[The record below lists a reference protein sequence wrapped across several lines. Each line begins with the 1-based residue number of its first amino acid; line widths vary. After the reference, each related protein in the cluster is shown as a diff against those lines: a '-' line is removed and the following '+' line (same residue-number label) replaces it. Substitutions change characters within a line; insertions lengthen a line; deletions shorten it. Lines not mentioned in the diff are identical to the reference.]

1 MLTKKDLQNLDYLER
16 EIAYYDSKIENYKPA
31 EVVVDS
37 VGGSDAQF
45 PYVQHTFTIEGIE
58 KKRGIDE
65 YLDKRINFRKQL
77 REEKQRIEDELEQIE
92 NSKIRQII
100 QLRYIER
107 KSWNEVAD
115 GLDLPSEDSARMTLN
130 RFLDEQNEIRGN

>member
-58 KKRGIDE
+58 HKRGIDE

-115 GLDLPSEDSARMTLN
+115 GLDMPSEDSARMTLN
-130 RFLDEQNEIRGN
+130 RFLDEQNETRGN

>member
-115 GLDLPSEDSARMTLN
+115 GLDMPSEDSARMTLN
-130 RFLDEQNEIRGN
+130 RFLEEQNGTREN

>member
-1 MLTKKDLQNLDYLER
+1 M
-16 EIAYYDSKIENYKPA
+16 
-31 EVVVDS
+31 
-37 VGGSDAQF
+37 GF
-45 PYVQHTFTIEGIE
+45 VQHTFTIEGIE
-58 KKRGIDE
+58 HKRGIDE

-115 GLDLPSEDSARMTLN
+115 GLDMPSEDSARMTLN
-130 RFLDEQNEIRGN
+130 RFLDEQNETRGN

>member
-58 KKRGIDE
+58 QKRGIDE

-115 GLDLPSEDSARMTLN
+115 GLDMPSEDSARMTLN
-130 RFLDEQNEIRGN
+130 RFLDEQNETRGN

>member
-58 KKRGIDE
+58 HKRGIDE

-115 GLDLPSEDSARMTLN
+115 GLDMPSEDSARMTLN
-130 RFLDEQNEIRGN
+130 RFLDEQNGTREN